1 MEQCDK
7 TNYRL
12 VSILENVSKIY
23 EKIIYNQLYECF
35 IDKLFPSK
43 CGFCKGISSQH
54 SLLVITKKFKES
66 IDKGTTFWSSSYLLI
81 KSF

>member
-12 VSILENVSKIY
+12 VSILQNISKIY

-43 CGFCKGISSQH
+43 VDFVRE
-54 SLLVITKKFKES
+54 LVLNTVF
-66 IDKGTTFWSSSYLLI
+66 
-81 KSF
+81 